1 MKTDVDIWIDE
12 FFETGRDALLFM
24 IKDDLSLATIEQ
36 QDIVYGLEA
45 HFEAGYCWHFAHM
58 LKTVFERGEVCWAA
72 PFSHFCF
79 VDNDGQAYD
88 GGGRYMGEALYMIP
102 ERYCGKFIDAFKHIK
117 GMSIVEATKKELIS
131 IIQRYCE
138 DEALTY
144 NPRLEQYIQE

>member
-24 IKDDLSLATIEQ
+24 IKDNLSMTTVER
-36 QDIVYGLEA
+36 QDIRYGLKT

-79 VDNDGQAYD
+79 VDDDGKAYD
-88 GGGRYMGEALYMIP
+88 GGGRYIGEALYMIP
-102 ERYCGKFIDAFKHIK
+102 ERYCDKYIDAFKHIK
-117 GMSIVEATKKELIS
+117 EKNIEEASREDLIS
-131 IIQRYCE
+131 IIKRYCNYE
-138 DEALTY
+138 TLHYDSRCE
-144 NPRLEQYIQE
+144 RFIQE